1 MLHED
6 YSEERFRYAAALVE
20 ESLEI
25 NQALDNKVGI
35 AKAFNVLGEIRHELA
50 EYPQAQR
57 LIEDGLSL
65 ARLIGSRGEEGV
77 ALGYLGAW
85 ALDLGDYP
93 RAITCLRE
101 CLAALDLSD
110 VSRTVEILEVYTL
123 TAVAEDQV
131 GVKHG
136 TTLVAER
143 GDSSRAQDQESEL
156 AIGLLGAAEEL
167 RAKQA
172 APRVRK
178 QQRRMDR
185 TLPALRAELGG
196 TTFEAWLA
204 QGRSWSIEDARA
216 AILP

>member
-20 ESLEI
+20 ESLGI

-65 ARLIGSRGEEGV
+65 ARLIGSRREEGV

-101 CLAALDLSD
+101 CLAALD
-110 VSRTVEILEVYTL
+110 TL
-123 TAVAEDQV
+123 
-131 GVKHG
+131 GRFKHG
-136 TTLVAER
+136 RDPGGLHPDGRSRGPSRREAWHYPGCRTRGFEPSSGSGER
-143 GDSSRAQDQESEL
+143 VGHRSARCRGSTPGQAGRAARTETAKTYGPNSSSP
-156 AIGLLGAAEEL
+156 
-167 RAKQA
+167 K
-172 APRVRK
+172 
-178 QQRRMDR
+178 
-185 TLPALRAELGG
+185 GG
-196 TTFEAWLA
+196 T
-204 QGRSWSIEDARA
+204 GRYD
-216 AILP
+216 L